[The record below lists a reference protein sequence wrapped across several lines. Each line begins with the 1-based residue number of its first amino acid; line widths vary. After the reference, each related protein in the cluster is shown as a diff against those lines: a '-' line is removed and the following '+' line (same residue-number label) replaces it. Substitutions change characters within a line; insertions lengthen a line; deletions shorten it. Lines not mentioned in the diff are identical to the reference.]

1 MLSRLVSNH
10 GVTRIIEALEG
21 AMGNTRLV
29 GGCVRDS
36 ILGRET
42 TDIDLATDLVPDEV
56 IAALQKVGIKT
67 IPTGIKHG
75 TVTAVVRGAPYEITT
90 LRRDVKCDGR
100 HADVAF
106 TNCWTEDASRRDFT
120 FNALYCDKHGK
131 VFDYF
136 SGIKDLER
144 RTVAFIGDAEE
155 RINEDFLRILRVFRF
170 HASICSENVLSS
182 DIIDVC
188 GKYANSISKLSK
200 ERVRSEFFKLLSCTN
215 CVGTLQVMQ
224 ECGVLHQIIPYKV
237 CVDRLSSPHLINHT
251 PVVKLAAMLKGEA
264 CIEMSAM
271 AAELEKLLRLSRKEK
286 KLLATLLTV
295 NLPTPLSPTQQRKYL
310 SDLGTE
316 AYIGLI
322 LIEFLHGNTLSEDA
336 LLEHLTC
343 AEQFLPSA
351 FPISGRDLVALG
363 YLEGKSLGHTLKKL
377 REIWEKDPT
386 STTRDSLLLAAQRL
400 LFTQRNTSS
409 TSQE

>member
-1 MLSRLVSNH
+1 M
-10 GVTRIIEALEG
+10 EG
-21 AMGNTRLV
+21 ARGDTRLV

-36 ILGRET
+36 ILGRGT
-42 TDIDLATDLVPDEV
+42 ADIDLATDLVPDEV
-56 IAALQKVGIKT
+56 ISALQKVGIKT

-75 TVTAVVRGAPYEITT
+75 TVTAVVGSAPYEITT
-90 LRRDVKCDGR
+90 LRRDVRCDGR
-100 HADVAF
+100 HANVVF
-106 TNCWTEDASRRDFT
+106 TNCWAGDASRRDFT

-131 VFDYF
+131 IFDYF
-136 SGIKDLER
+136 SGIRDLER

-170 HASICSENVLSS
+170 HASICSENVLSG
-182 DIIDVC
+182 DIIDLC
-188 GKYANSISKLSK
+188 GKYASSISKLSK
-200 ERVRSEFFKLLSCTN
+200 ERVRSEFFKLLSCIN
-215 CVGTLQVMQ
+215 CVETLRVMQ

-237 CVDRLSSPHLINHT
+237 YVDRLSSPHLANQT

-264 CIEMSAM
+264 CTKMSAM
-271 AAELEKLLRLSRKEK
+271 VTELEKLLRLSRKER

-295 NLPTPLSPTQQRKYL
+295 NLPMPLSPTQQRKYL
-310 SDLGTE
+310 SGLGTE

-322 LIEFLHGNTLSEDA
+322 LVGFLHGDTLSEDA

-343 AEQFLPSA
+343 AERFLPSA

-363 YLEGKSLGHTLKKL
+363 YPEGKLLGHTLKRL
-377 REIWEKDPT
+377 REMWEEDPA
-386 STTRDSLLLAAQRL
+386 STARHSLLLAAQRL
-400 LFTQRNTSS
+400 LSTQQNTSS